1 MDNSDIY
8 LNDNNVINRLVNEW
22 TEHKKLIIAVDFDS
36 TIYDY
41 FGEGLKFDKVI
52 NLLKECQE
60 FGAYLVIFTS
70 RNESEYDIIQKHL
83 NKIDLYCEKIN
94 ENIDCVPFNGRKIY
108 YNILL
113 DDRAGLSSAYHS
125 LKQALQIMKNR
136 KEND

>member
-1 MDNSDIY
+1 MNNSDIY
-8 LNDNNVINRLVNEW
+8 LNDENVIARLVKEW

-70 RNESEYDIIQKHL
+70 RNESEYDIIQKYL
-83 NKIDLYCEKIN
+83 NKIHLSCDKIN

-136 KEND
+136 KEK